1 MTIVEFRKVV
11 KSFGTLDVLKGVD
24 LSIEP
29 GEIVFLIGPSG
40 SGKSTLLRCINALET
55 IQGGDLIVDGISA
68 KGTPAEIRQI
78 RLEAG
83 MVFQQFNLF
92 PHMTALQNVMFGPL
106 KVRRSTKAEAERI
119 ARDLLEKVGLKERAD
134 HYPSQLSGGQQ
145 QRVAIA
151 RALAIRPKLMLFDEP
166 TSALDPEL
174 RHEVLQ
180 VMRQLADEGMTMV
193 IVTHEIGFAR
203 DVGSRLLF
211 IDQGHI
217 LHDGDPKTLLASPPS
232 ERLATFL
239 QHIR

>member
-1 MTIVEFRKVV
+1 MSIVEFRNVV
-11 KSFGTLDVLKGVD
+11 KSYGDLNVLQGIG
-24 LSIEP
+24 LSIEA

-55 IQGGDLIVDGISA
+55 IQSGELTVDGISA
-68 KGTPAEIRQI
+68 RGTAAQIREI

-106 KVRRSTKAEAERI
+106 KVRRSTKAEAEAI
-119 ARDLLEKVGLKERAD
+119 ARDLLQKVGLKERAD
-134 HYPSQLSGGQQ
+134 YFPSQLSGGQQ

-180 VMRQLADEGMTMV
+180 VMRQLATDGMTMIV
-193 IVTHEIGFAR
+193 VTHEIGFAR
-203 DVGSRLLF
+203 DVGNRLLF
-211 IDQGHI
+211 IDKGQI
-217 LHDGDPKTLLASPPS
+217 LHDGSPGTLLAEPPS

>member
-1 MTIVEFRKVV
+1 MSIVEFRKVV
-11 KSFGTLDVLKGVD
+11 KSYGDLDVLKGVD

-40 SGKSTLLRCINALET
+40 SGKSTLLRCINVLET
-55 IQGGDLIVDGISA
+55 IQSGELIVDGISA
-68 KGTPAEIRQI
+68 KGSSAEIRQI

-92 PHMTALQNVMFGPL
+92 PHMTALENVMFGPL
-106 KVRRSTKAEAERI
+106 KVRRSPKAEAERI
-119 ARDLLEKVGLKERAD
+119 ARDLLDKVGLRERAD

-151 RALAIRPKLMLFDEP
+151 RSLAIRPKLMLFDEP

-180 VMRQLADEGMTMV
+180 VMRQLADEGMTMIV
-193 IVTHEIGFAR
+193 VTHEIGFAR

-211 IDQGHI
+211 IDKGHI
-217 LHDGDPKTLLASPPS
+217 LHDGDPKELLSNPPS